1 MTLSQDAAHFVS
13 TLSYDDLPAAAIE
26 TTILGF
32 TDTLAALIA
41 GRPEP
46 VTRITERYLD
56 QDRRPSDL
64 DVCALLG
71 ERRLPP
77 EQAALLD
84 AVAAHALD
92 YDDYAFANHPSS
104 VMVPAI
110 LASAQS
116 AGATGRQMIMAY
128 VAGYEV
134 WAEIMAREPDHLH
147 SKGWHPT
154 AVFGPI
160 GAAAAVSGI
169 LNLDSSQTGHA
180 LGLSVAYAGGV
191 MGNFGSMT
199 KPYHAGRAAEAGL
212 RCARLAQAGMTASA
226 EAIDGVTGLL
236 AALSPQGR
244 ADRSSQAALGDRW
257 RILETGLNIKKYPT
271 VGASQRVIDGILG
284 LLETER
290 IDLSEIEKIIPRVSD
305 KYARLM
311 HFSDPKDPAEAKFSL
326 AFAVSAALRFGR
338 LGLSELEPNAL
349 ADPQLRE
356 LMVRVE
362 VDAVEE
368 YDPDY
373 PVPAPYDMVTL
384 ILNDGRRLT
393 TEHIRRASGHV
404 DHPLTPQQLKAKFMG
419 CANFGKWPQ
428 DRAERLFDTV
438 QALPALE
445 RPEPL
450 MLAAAGR

>member
-13 TLSYDDLPAAAIE
+13 TMSFDNLPSAAID
-26 TTILGF
+26 TAILGF

-46 VTRITERYLD
+46 VTRITEHYLD
-56 QDRRPSDL
+56 QDRRPSDR

-84 AVAAHALD
+84 ATAAHALD

-110 LASAQS
+110 LASAQMT
-116 AGATGRQMIMAY
+116 GATGRQMITAY

-154 AVFGPI
+154 AVFGPM
-160 GAAAAVSGI
+160 GAAAAVAGI
-169 LNLDSSQTGHA
+169 LDLDSAQTGHA
-180 LGLSVAYAGGV
+180 LGLSVAYGGGV
-191 MGNFGSMT
+191 MSNFGSMT

-226 EAIDGVTGLL
+226 EAIDGITGLL

-244 ADRSSQAALGDRW
+244 ADRSSRAAFGDRW

-271 VGASQRVIDGILG
+271 VGASQRVVDGILG
-284 LLETER
+284 LMKKET

-311 HFSDPKDPAEAKFSL
+311 HFSDPKEPAEAKFSL

-338 LGLSELEPNAL
+338 LGLSELEPGAL
-349 ADPQLRE
+349 ADPQLRD
-356 LMVRVE
+356 LMARVE

-373 PVPAPYDMVTL
+373 PVPAPYDMVSL
-384 ILNDGRRLT
+384 ILKDGSKRT

-404 DHPLTPQQLKAKFMG
+404 DHPLTPQQLKAKFMD
-419 CANFGKWPQ
+419 CAEFGGLPE
-428 DRAERLFDTV
+428 DRAKQLFDTV
-438 QALPALE
+438 QALPTLE
-445 RPEPL
+445 RPDAL
-450 MLAAAGR
+450 MVAAADR

>member
-1 MTLSQDAAHFVS
+1 MTLSQDAAHFICAL
-13 TLSYDDLPAAAIE
+13 TFEDLPSEAID
-26 TTILGF
+26 TAVLGF

-46 VTRITERYLD
+46 VTRVTERYLD
-56 QDRRPSDL
+56 QDLRPADL
-64 DVCALLG
+64 DVFALLG

-77 EQAALLD
+77 EHAALLD

-110 LASAQS
+110 LAIGQTT
-116 AGATGRQMIMAY
+116 GATGMQMIKAY
-128 VAGYEV
+128 VAGYEI

-160 GAAAAVSGI
+160 GATAAVASI
-169 LNLDSSQTGHA
+169 LDLDEEQTSHA
-180 LGLSVAYAGGV
+180 LGLSVAYGGGV

-212 RCARLAQAGMTASA
+212 RCARLAQAGMTASID
-226 EAIDGVTGLL
+226 AIDGVTGLL

-244 ADRSSQAALGDRW
+244 ADRGSIADFGNRW

-271 VGASQRVIDGILG
+271 VGASQRVVDGILG
-284 LLETER
+284 LLEKED
-290 IDLSEIEKIIPRVSD
+290 INVSQIEKIIPRVSD

-311 HFSDPKDPAEAKFSL
+311 HFSNPKEPAEAKFSL
-326 AFAVSAALRFGR
+326 AFATSAALRYGR
-338 LGLSELEPNAL
+338 LGLAELEPEAL
-349 ADPQLRE
+349 SDPDLRA
-356 LMVRVE
+356 LMARVE

-384 ILNDGRRLT
+384 IMKDGRQIV
-393 TEHIRRASGHV
+393 TEQIRRASGHV
-404 DHPLTPQQLKAKFMG
+404 DHPLTPVQLKTKFLD
-419 CANFGKWPQ
+419 CARHGNLPE
-428 DRAERLFDTV
+428 DRAGRLFDIV
-438 QALPALE
+438 QALPSLVGPDDLLVADVSV
-445 RPEPL
+445 
-450 MLAAAGR
+450 

>member
-1 MTLSQDAAHFVS
+1 MTLSQDAARFICA
-13 TLSYDDLPAAAIE
+13 LKFDNLPPDAVDTAV
-26 TTILGF
+26 LGF

-46 VTRITERYLD
+46 VTRVAEQYLD
-56 QDRRPSDL
+56 QDLRPSDR
-64 DVCALLG
+64 DVYALLG

-84 AVAAHALD
+84 AIAAHALD

-110 LASAQS
+110 MAVAQTT
-116 AGATGRQMIMAY
+116 GATGEQMIKAY
-128 VAGYEV
+128 VAGYEI

-160 GAAAAVSGI
+160 GATAAVASI
-169 LNLDSSQTGHA
+169 LDLDMAQTSHA
-180 LGLSVAYAGGV
+180 LGLSVAYGGGV
-191 MGNFGSMT
+191 MGNFGSMA

-212 RCARLAQAGMTASA
+212 RCARLAQASMTASPD
-226 EAIDGVTGLL
+226 AIDGVTGLL

-244 ADRSSQAALGDRW
+244 ADRTSIAAFGECW
-257 RILETGLNIKKYPT
+257 RIQETGLNIKKYPT
-271 VGASQRVIDGILG
+271 VGASQRVVDGILG
-284 LLETER
+284 LLSKED
-290 IDLSEIEKIIPRVSD
+290 IDLSQIEKIIPRVSD

-311 HFSDPKDPAEAKFSL
+311 HFANPKDPAEAKFSL
-326 AFAVSAALRFGR
+326 SFATSAALRFGR
-338 LGLSELEPNAL
+338 LGLSELEPEAL
-349 ADPQLRE
+349 SDTILRD
-356 LMVRVE
+356 LIARVE

-384 ILNDGRRLT
+384 ILKDGRQIA
-393 TEHIRRASGHV
+393 TEQIRRASGHV
-404 DHPLTPQQLKAKFMG
+404 DHPLTPQQLKSKFMD
-419 CANFGKWPQ
+419 CARYGNLPE
-428 DRAERLFDTV
+428 DRATRLFDNV
-438 QALPALE
+438 QALPTLE
-445 RPEPL
+445 NPYSLL
-450 MLAAAGR
+450 MADRNL